1 MSDDNGHDGTRP
13 DGRLPDGPLPDDS
26 RRDDTRRDDTHG
38 DDRDPRLLSGAYAL
52 DAVTAEEAA
61 EFEKAADASPALR
74 DEADGLIET
83 ASLLGLATAPVQ
95 PSEQLKIDL
104 MAKLASTPQLPAQ
117 DVAEEPVP
125 EAPVPEAPVPPVSEQ
140 PNRPARAGGRAESKA
155 RARWFTRAVGILA
168 AAAAAVALF
177 IGGGLVGN
185 AISGNQ
191 TGDSVQASAAAAL
204 VEITAA
210 GDGARATVSL
220 GDGGTA
226 TLVWSNSLGR
236 SAVLLDGLPSLP
248 SDKIYE
254 AWYMNSTGAAA
265 AGTFQAS
272 GDGTTLHVLD
282 GTMAAGDQVGVTVEP
297 AGGSSQPTTTPLVT
311 LHSA

>member
-1 MSDDNGHDGTRP
+1 MTGDNGSDDNGS
-13 DGRLPDGPLPDDS
+13 DDTGF
-26 RRDDTRRDDTHG
+26 DDTRREDSHG

-52 DAVTAEEAA
+52 DSVTDDEAA

-74 DEADGLIET
+74 DETDGLIET

-95 PSEQLKIDL
+95 PSDKLKIDL
-104 MAKLASTPQLPAQ
+104 MAKLSSTPQLPVRQRAEAQ
-117 DVAEEPVP
+117 HPEEPGD
-125 EAPVPEAPVPPVSEQ
+125 APVASATTAPVTGQQEGHVE
-140 PNRPARAGGRAESKA
+140 GKA
-155 RARWFTRAVGILA
+155 RARWFTRPVGIIA

-177 IGGGLVGN
+177 LGGGIVGS
-185 AISGNQ
+185 AISGNRPS
-191 TGDSVQASAAAAL
+191 DSVQASAAAAL

-210 GDGARATVSL
+210 GDGDRATVSID
-220 GDGGTA
+220 DGGTA

-236 SAVLLDGLPSLP
+236 SAVLLDGLPALP
-248 SDKIYE
+248 SDKVYE

-265 AGTFQAS
+265 AGTFEAS

-297 AGGSSQPTTTPLVT
+297 AGGSSQPTTSPLVT